1 MKETTS
7 DGRGQ
12 FRQTLTA
19 EPQRTRIT
27 VRPPIIPGEFEPH
40 PAPETSEKWIQE
52 NWPHIVGA
60 ARFQDWVQLKSLIAE
75 CWHEGYKAAW
85 TLDNHPDTRRLD
97 WLLREARTY
106 GIGVGRDIRYILCL
120 DRPYYI
126 AKANSGDPRDII
138 DRAMEGEDE

>member
-40 PAPETSEKWIQE
+40 P
-52 NWPHIVGA
+52 
-60 ARFQDWVQLKSLIAE
+60 
-75 CWHEGYKAAW
+75 
-85 TLDNHPDTRRLD
+85 DTERLD
-97 WLLREARTY
+97 YVLSHLDLTMFENNEKIGLLLER
-106 GIGVGRDIRYILCL
+106 LF
-120 DRPYYI
+120 
-126 AKANSGDPRDII
+126 
-138 DRAMEGEDE
+138 